1 MTDADGGPPQGA
13 DDDGELEP
21 SELGTK
27 KHWDDTYKCE
37 LANFADNPEDEGEVW
52 FGEDALYR
60 VLAWFDRNRDLVP
73 LDAAILD
80 LGCGN
85 GVTCLHLLGEGFS
98 DVTGV
103 DYSPGAIELAKKI
116 AAKHNYVTTQ
126 VKFEVCDI
134 LSDPAEAAFPL
145 RDRKFDVL
153 FDKGTYDAVSLD
165 PEGAKVKRDKYIDNV
180 VALMSEEAFLV
191 ITSCNWTKDEL
202 LRHFQ
207 KYFNLHE
214 TIPTPQFQFGGVV
227 GNMVTSLILRKRR
240 R

>member
-1 MTDADGGPPQGA
+1 MSFIYARFVQF
-13 DDDGELEP
+13 
-21 SELGTK
+21 SSS
-27 KHWDDTYKCE
+27 WDDTYKCE
-37 LANFADNPEDEGEVW
+37 LANFADNPDDEGEVW

-207 KYFNLHE
+207 KCKL
-214 TIPTPQFQFGGVV
+214 VL
-227 GNMVTSLILRKRR
+227 S
-240 R
+240 